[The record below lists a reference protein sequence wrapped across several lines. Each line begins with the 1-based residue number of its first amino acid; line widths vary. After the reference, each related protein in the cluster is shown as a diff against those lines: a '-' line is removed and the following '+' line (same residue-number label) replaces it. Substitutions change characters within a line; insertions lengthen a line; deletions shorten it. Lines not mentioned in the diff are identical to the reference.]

1 MILLLIFVITMSVD
15 ALSTTTSVF
24 VNDAAHCYRIPS
36 VVQTSDGTVVAF
48 AESRDGSCSDGAARA
63 IAMKRSTDGG
73 KTFDEN
79 VTIAVGNE
87 TYWVGNPAVVYTKSG
102 RIVLVY
108 VKHKKGCVGDCGTGN
123 GVVFSDDQGET
134 WSEPLDISKE
144 FGVASGAMPGPG
156 TALQTDTG
164 RVMVISHQ
172 GPYVADRISYSDD
185 DGVSWTTTETSFK
198 GMDEAALT
206 QLKNGSILA
215 NMRHQKASSL
225 GRAVA
230 VSNDNGETFGPIS
243 FDARLISPVC
253 QASIVTFNNIT
264 YFSNPASKTSRSHL
278 TIRKSLDSCATWDTQ
293 TYLVEKDASF
303 GYSCLVNGELVHVP
317 DHGGVVYEATD
328 VTIKFQTF
336 PLSLSDD

>member
-1 MILLLIFVITMSVD
+1 
-15 ALSTTTSVF
+15 
-24 VNDAAHCYRIPS
+24 
-36 VVQTSDGTVVAF
+36 
-48 AESRDGSCSDGAARA
+48 
-63 IAMKRSTDGG
+63 
-73 KTFDEN
+73 
-79 VTIAVGNE
+79 
-87 TYWVGNPAVVYTKSG
+87 
-102 RIVLVY
+102 
-108 VKHKKGCVGDCGTGN
+108 
-123 GVVFSDDQGET
+123 
-134 WSEPLDISKE
+134 
-144 FGVASGAMPGPG
+144 
-156 TALQTDTG
+156 
-164 RVMVISHQ
+164 
-172 GPYVADRISYSDD
+172 
-185 DGVSWTTTETSFK
+185 
-198 GMDEAALT
+198 
-206 QLKNGSILA
+206 
-215 NMRHQKASSL
+215 
-225 GRAVA
+225 